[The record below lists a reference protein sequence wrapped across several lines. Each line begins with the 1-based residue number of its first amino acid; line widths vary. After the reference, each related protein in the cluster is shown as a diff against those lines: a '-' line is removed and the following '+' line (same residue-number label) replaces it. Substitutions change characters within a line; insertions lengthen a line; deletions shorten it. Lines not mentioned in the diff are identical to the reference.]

1 MGMLRV
7 YPVADHEEGLWS
19 AARDDHGARPRP
31 QKKATA
37 ESRWL
42 IKYVDMRTSAVTA
55 FVRAVVLHDD
65 KANEGTPG
73 SCCGGSAA
81 CCNGGLQ

>member
-1 MGMLRV
+1 MVRRKG
-7 YPVADHEEGLWS
+7 H
-19 AARDDHGARPRP
+19 HGARPRP
-31 QKKATA
+31 QKKAPT

-42 IKYVDMRTSAVTA
+42 KVCKGYPVDMRTSAVTA